1 MSVID
6 QMLARHPLRTDE
18 DRRNALRETAQ
29 GIALAGLDRAG
40 FFERAAFYG
49 GTCLRIFYGL
59 PRYSEDLDFSLLQS
73 DPDFRLDPMFDAIR
87 EEFLSLGWEVE
98 TQTKKTSITTAIE
111 SAFLKPSTTIAD
123 VRLGGQAPIRIK
135 IEVDTDPPLGFAT
148 ESKLLL
154 MPYSFHIR
162 CVSLPDLFAGKMH
175 AFLFRSWKHRVKGR
189 DWFDVE
195 WYVRNGHAMNV
206 SHFLERAIQSG
217 HVSGDAPWDEDQFRE
232 RLNERIRTVDILA
245 VKADV
250 IRFIREPRLI
260 EAWSTEHFLEVVRR
274 LKVDP
279 SLRSGQA

>member
-1 MSVID
+1 MRVID
-6 QMLARHPLRTDE
+6 QMLARHTLRTDE

-29 GIALAGLDRAG
+29 EIALAGLDRAG

-98 TQTKKTSITTAIE
+98 IQTKKKSITTAIE
-111 SAFLKPSTTIAD
+111 SAFLKPTTTIAD
-123 VRLGGQAPIRIK
+123 IRLNGITQIRIK
-135 IEVDTDPPLGFAT
+135 IEVDTDPPLGFAS

-175 AFLFRSWKHRVKGR
+175 AFLFRSWKQRVKGR

-195 WYVRNGHAMNV
+195 WYVRNGHAMNL

-217 HVSGDAPWDEDQFRE
+217 HMSADAPWDEAQFRE
-232 RLNERIRTVDILA
+232 RLDERIRTVDIQA

-274 LKVDP
+274 MKVD
-279 SLRSGQA
+279 A

>member
-6 QMLARHPLRTDE
+6 QMLARHALDTDE

-29 GIALAGLDRAG
+29 EIALAGLDRAG

-49 GTCLRIFYGL
+49 GTCLRIFHGL
-59 PRYSEDLDFSLLQS
+59 PRYSEDLDFSLLRA
-73 DPDFRLDPMFDAIR
+73 DPTFRLEPVFDAIR

-98 TQTKKTSITTAIE
+98 IRSKMKSITSAVE

-123 VRLGGQAPIRIK
+123 VRLNGTTPIRIK
-135 IEVDTDPPLGFAT
+135 IEVDTDPPSGFAT

-175 AFLFRSWKHRVKGR
+175 AFMFRSWKQRVKGR

-195 WYVRNGHAMNV
+195 WYVRHGHPMNLI
-206 SHFLERAIQSG
+206 HFLERAIQSG
-217 HVSGDAPWDEDQFRE
+217 HVSGDAPWNEAQFRE
-232 RLNERIRTVDILA
+232 RLNERIRTVDIHA

-250 IRFIREPRLI
+250 VRFVREPRLI
-260 EAWSTEHFLEVVRR
+260 EAWSTEHFLEVARR
-274 LKVDP
+274 MKV
-279 SLRSGQA
+279 GEG

>member
-1 MSVID
+1 MRVID
-6 QMLARHPLRTDE
+6 QMLARHTLRTDE

-29 GIALAGLDRAG
+29 EIALAGLDRAG

-98 TQTKKTSITTAIE
+98 IQTKKKSITTAIE
-111 SAFLKPSTTIAD
+111 SAFLKPTTTIAD
-123 VRLGGQAPIRIK
+123 IRLNGITQIRIK
-135 IEVDTDPPLGFAT
+135 IEVDTDPPLGFAS

-162 CVSLPDLFAGKMH
+162 CVSLPDLFAGKLH
-175 AFLFRSWKHRVKGR
+175 AFLFRSWKQRVKGR

-195 WYVRNGHAMNV
+195 WYVRNGHAMNL

-217 HVSGDAPWDEDQFRE
+217 HMSADAPWDEAQFRE
-232 RLNERIRTVDILA
+232 RLDERIRTVDIQA

-274 LKVDP
+274 MKVD
-279 SLRSGQA
+279 A